1 METTKRSVLKAVLWN
16 ALGLLS
22 MTATGFLLTGS
33 ATVGG
38 ALAFLN
44 TVLGLVVY
52 FIYERIWARIA
63 WGRNA

>member
-1 METTKRSVLKAVLWN
+1 
-16 ALGLLS
+16 

-44 TVLGLVVY
+44 TVIGLVVY
-52 FIYERIWARIA
+52 FIYERIWAQIA

>member
-44 TVLGLVVY
+44 TVIGLVVY
-52 FIYERIWARIA
+52 FIYERIWAQIA